1 MGLSINDVI
10 HLRERGTCQKVT
22 FYSISLFSKMGD
34 KGEGGVKNLKKSVTL
49 FMDGPFTMFRT
60 RPSTII
66 LNEWKVL
73 KLLINAH
80 FNYVLLRLRYQQ
92 YMYCVLY
99 FYSFYVLAYYITLLC
114 SFTHVPKYLCIKGWK
129 WKNSGIRTP

>member
-1 MGLSINDVI
+1 MGEGGFAK
-10 HLRERGTCQKVT
+10 RWR
-22 FYSISLFSKMGD
+22 YSISLFSKMGD

-49 FMDGPFTMFRT
+49 FMDGPFTIFRT

-80 FNYVLLRLRYQQ
+80 FNYYCDCATSNICIVYCTFIHFTCLHIILL
-92 YMYCVLY
+92 
-99 FYSFYVLAYYITLLC
+99 FYVVLRMYLSTYALRVGNGKIVEY
-114 SFTHVPKYLCIKGWK
+114 VPL
-129 WKNSGIRTP
+129 NESM